1 MSDKNDAAL
10 TTEERLAAL
19 EAKMTT
25 TPLKSVGSTTTDAD
39 YIRVPKWAAK
49 IAVVFAAMT
58 LVLMAFTLPS
68 SPLAQSPTPT
78 PLPARAASQPTIAP
92 VALSPLGLTSAS
104 RTLGDPNAKIAL
116 VEYGDFQCPYCRQ
129 FALDAERRIA
139 DAYVK
144 TGKASLTYKYLPI
157 LDPGPQDGESHWAA
171 SAAECANQQGKFW
184 EYHDKLFSVWQGENV
199 GTLTKANLKKYAA
212 DLGLDAAKF
221 NPCLD
226 NDQTS
231 GIVQADV
238 TAARQASVRG
248 TPAFFLNGQPFFP
261 RSLNFADFV
270 SALDAGRP

>member
-1 MSDKNDAAL
+1 MSEENKPAP

-19 EAKMTT
+19 EAKT
-25 TPLKSVGSTTTDAD
+25 TTTDAG
-39 YIRVPKWAAK
+39 YIRVPKWA
-49 IAVVFAAMT
+49 IASAATVVVLA
-58 LVLMAFTLPS
+58 LVLALFTLPA
-68 SPLAQSPTPT
+68 SPLAQSPTPA
-78 PLPARAASQPTIAP
+78 PAVAQGGGAP
-92 VALSPLGLTSAS
+92 VGPVTLAPLGLSSAS
-104 RTLGDPNAKIAL
+104 RMLGDPNAKIAL

-171 SAAECANQQGKFW
+171 YAAECANQQGKFW

-221 NPCLD
+221 NPCID
-226 NDQTS
+226 NDQTKA
-231 GIVQADV
+231 IVQADV
-238 TAARQASVRG
+238 TAARAAGARG

-261 RSLNFADFV
+261 PSLTFADFV
-270 SALDAGRP
+270 PALDAGRPQ